1 MIQLPIPVSAL
12 ADCGAILGR
21 RGAGKSGTGR
31 ALLEHE
37 LDVGHRCCVIDPKG
51 DWYGIRADAD
61 GTASRFEIPVFGGA
75 HADVPI
81 EDDMGAAL
89 GAIVAT
95 SSTSSVIDLSGFSV
109 AGMRRFMAAFAEAL
123 FFNNRNPLT
132 LFVDE
137 ADQLAPQR
145 VAADQARLLHNM
157 EMLIRQGRQR
167 GIFMWM
173 LTQRPAVI
181 NKNLLSQAETLI
193 AMKMTG
199 PQDRKAIRDWMDAH
213 DPETAAMVDSN
224 LSKLTVGQAYAWVPG
239 ADFLEKVQFPK
250 FETYD
255 SGRTPQHGEVVGEVE
270 LKPLDVSELAKLLRG
285 GGEDQPTDE
294 LAAALAENQRL
305 RATNTTLRERIA
317 ETERERNAVI
327 ETLTAIQDRI
337 GIVIG
342 SPAIMPA
349 PTGANLGDGFGQYL
363 MVVEQDGVVRPM
375 NSPMVQL
382 TRVQAGVRRMRSA
395 VEATVKA
402 PEMEPDTAMTKGAE
416 LLARIGR
423 AATTVLDG
431 LQPAQRRIVQAIA
444 SAEGASI
451 AREEV
456 ARLAGISPTSS
467 NVHVKLNRMH
477 GNGLVEMLDGEMF
490 RFVGHRQ

>member
-1 MIQLPIPVSAL
+1 MTKTDIQTLPIPLVAM

-31 ALLEHE
+31 VLLEHE
-37 LDVGHRCCVIDPKG
+37 LDAGHRCCVIDPKG
-51 DWYGIRADAD
+51 DWYGIRLTKDAK
-61 GTASRFEIPVFGGA
+61 ASRFHIPVFGGA
-75 HADVPI
+75 HADCPI
-81 EDDMGAAL
+81 DDTMGAAL
-89 GAIVAT
+89 GQIIAK
-95 SSTSSVIDLSGFSV
+95 SKDSCVIDLSGFSV

-123 FFNNRNPLT
+123 FFHNTNPLT

-213 DPETAAMVDSN
+213 DPEMAAAVDKD
-224 LSKLTVGQAYAWVPG
+224 LSKLVVGQAWAWVPG
-239 ADFLEKVQFPK
+239 ADFLEKVQFPL
-250 FETYD
+250 FESYD
-255 SGRTPQHGEVVGEVE
+255 SGRTPQHGEQVGSVE
-270 LKPLDVSELAKLLRG
+270 LAPIDISELAKLLRG
-285 GGEDQPTDE
+285 DGEEESDE
-294 LAAALAENQRL
+294 LAAALIEVSRL
-305 RATNTTLRERIA
+305 RARNAAL
-317 ETERERNAVI
+317 TERNRELEVHRDAVV

-337 GIVIG
+337 GFVIG
-342 SPAIMPA
+342 SPKIHPA
-349 PTGANLGDGFGQYL
+349 PAGTEFETVL
-363 MVVEQDGVVRPM
+363 MVLEQDGEVRPM
-375 NSPMVQL
+375 D
-382 TRVQAGVRRMRSA
+382 AIGVRSA
-395 VEATVKA
+395 RVRNGVRQIFTG
-402 PEMEPDTAMTKGAE
+402 DTAKADRISPEEAMSRGEQA
-416 LLARIGR
+416 LAKIGK
-423 AATTVLDG
+423 AATTVLDH
-431 LQPAQRRIVQAIA
+431 LQPAQQRIVQAIA
-444 SAEGASI
+444 SAAGAPLTRDEI
-451 AREEV
+451 

-467 NVHVKLNRMH
+467 NVQIKLTRLD
-477 GNGLVEMLDGEMF
+477 GNGLVEHVNGDMF